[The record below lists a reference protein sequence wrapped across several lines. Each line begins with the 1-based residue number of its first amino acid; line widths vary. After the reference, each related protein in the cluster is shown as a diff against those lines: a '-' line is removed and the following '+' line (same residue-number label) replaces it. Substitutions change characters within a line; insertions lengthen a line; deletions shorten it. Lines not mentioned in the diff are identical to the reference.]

1 MVVST
6 ISIHTS
12 AREVTMQILRELDT
26 NTISIHTSARE
37 VTVIQ
42 VRKRKQTK
50 ISIHTSAR
58 EVTTMLTLVLD
69 MRKNFN
75 PHFRKGSDMCL
86 VQAIPSFAYFNPHF
100 RKGSDAVY
108 VGLVNDITNISIHT
122 SAREVTA
129 IFHKNICLFL

>member
-75 PHFRKGSDMCL
+75 PHFRKGSD
-86 VQAIPSFAYFNPHF
+86 
-100 RKGSDAVY
+100 AVY